1 MGIHGTWTLRIFP
14 ASTLPLVR
22 RRRQEGHHN
31 QFLTLKNQM
40 IMEKTLKS
48 ASTRV
53 AEVKLSYRNRVK
65 PSERPQVTSSSDS
78 YRVLK
83 ESWDTG
89 KLEFVEQFKVL
100 LLNRANR
107 VLGVYELSTGGVAG
121 TVADPKLIFVA
132 ALKACASG
140 IVLTHN
146 HPSGNLKPSQADLQ
160 LTKKIKQGGELLDIA
175 VLDHIILTSEGY
187 YSLADEG
194 LL

>member
-1 MGIHGTWTLRIFP
+1 
-14 ASTLPLVR
+14 
-22 RRRQEGHHN
+22 
-31 QFLTLKNQM
+31 
-40 IMEKTLKS
+40 MEKTIKS
-48 ASTRV
+48 PAIHRV
-53 AEVKLSYRNRVK
+53 AEVKLTYRNRVK
-65 PSERPQVTSSSDS
+65 PSERPQVTCSTDS
-78 YRVLK
+78 YQVLK
-83 ESWDTG
+83 ASWDRG

-100 LLNRANR
+100 LLSRANK
-107 VLGVYELSTGGVAG
+107 VLGLYEVSTGGVAG

-140 IVLTHN
+140 IILCHN

-175 VLDHIILTSEGY
+175 VLDHLILTGEGY

>member
-1 MGIHGTWTLRIFP
+1 
-14 ASTLPLVR
+14 
-22 RRRQEGHHN
+22 
-31 QFLTLKNQM
+31 
-40 IMEKTLKS
+40 MEKAVNTS
-48 ASTRV
+48 AFHRV

-65 PSERPQVTSSSDS
+65 PSERPQVTCSADS
-78 YRVLK
+78 YMVLK
-83 ESWDTG
+83 ESWDKS

-107 VLGVYELSTGGVAG
+107 VLGAYELSTGGVAG
-121 TVADPKLIFVA
+121 TVADPKLVFVA

-140 IVLTHN
+140 VILCHN
-146 HPSGNLKPSQADLQ
+146 HPSGNLKPSVADLQ